1 MEDWFHAVDAWH
13 EFYTFA
19 GTAAATL
26 MGLLFV
32 VMSLG
37 QRTLATE
44 EGKRAT
50 RGFFTPIVIFF
61 ASVIVVSMFMLI
73 PATTAATLAAMIAAV
88 AAVGLFYMAASGVH
102 RIWRTSGLG
111 YDDLMW
117 YVALPYLSYLLI
129 AVAAI
134 AIWKSSPS
142 GLYTASAAMVLL
154 LLTGIRN
161 AWDLVVYNIQR
172 GSD

>member
-1 MEDWFHAVDAWH
+1 MEDWLRAVDAWH

-50 RGFFTPIVIFF
+50 RGFFTPIVVFF
-61 ASVIVVSMFMLI
+61 ASVIVVAMCMLV
-73 PATTAATLAAMIAAV
+73 PATSARALGAMIAAI
-88 AAVGLFYMAASGVH
+88 ALVGLFYMIASGAH
-102 RIWRTSGLG
+102 HLWRTSELG
-111 YDDLMW
+111 YEDLMW
-117 YVALPYLSYLLI
+117 YVVLP
-129 AVAAI
+129 
-134 AIWKSSPS
+134 
-142 GLYTASAAMVLL
+142 
-154 LLTGIRN
+154 
-161 AWDLVVYNIQR
+161 
-172 GSD
+172 